1 MCTVRRRCGLQRT
14 NKQFSMHDEEIQVR
28 KEVATE
34 HSYQG
39 DGYKDEQSGT
49 HDRVAVRLLIIFC
62 AV

>member
-1 MCTVRRRCGLQRT
+1 
-14 NKQFSMHDEEIQVR
+14 MHDEEIQVR